1 MPANTRDAT
10 ATAIYRRLLTYAQGD
25 WPVFTAAFVGMAI
38 YAATDATFAALLK
51 PLLDK
56 SFIEHDEEFTRFIP
70 VVILG
75 LITIRGFAALTQD
88 YCMNWIGRH
97 VIKKLRREVFDHYLI
112 MPAGVYDRSSSGVL
126 LSKLTYNIEQVAVA
140 TTQAVQVLIKDSLT
154 IIALVS
160 WMFYLNA
167 QFAALVIVLGPIIG
181 IMIQVVSRIFRRYG
195 ARIQNSMGDLTRV
208 SEEVIAGHRVVKVF
222 NAQDFERRH
231 FEEVNE
237 KNRRLHMRMVLTR
250 AAGTPVVQLLAA
262 GAIAGIIYMA
272 TRSAE
277 ADEVSVGTFVSFVG
291 AMVFAMSPLKRI
303 TNINQPLQ
311 QGIAA
316 GKSIFDMID
325 GPREPGGGSLALE
338 QARGDVEFKGVGFAY
353 DSAKG
358 AVLTNIS
365 MVVPAGE
372 KLAIVGK
379 SGSGKSTLV
388 SLLPRFYDPD
398 TGMILIDG
406 CDITEYPLHDL
417 RNQISL
423 VSQDIVLFN
432 DTIANNI
439 AYGALEDSTRA
450 DIEGAARVA
459 HVLEFAKKL
468 PDGLDALVGDR
479 GILLSGG
486 QRQRIAIARAVLKNS
501 PILILDEA
509 TSALDTESERHIQNA
524 LDDLMRDRT
533 TFIIAHRLSTVENA
547 DKILVLDQG
556 RVIEFGRHEDLLQ
569 VDGHYAS
576 LYRMQFNV

>member
-1 MPANTRDAT
+1 MPANLQKAT
-10 ATAIYRRLLTYAQGD
+10 ATAIYRRLLTYARGY
-25 WPVFTAAFVGMAI
+25 WRVFIAAFVGMAI

-56 SFIEHDEEFTRFIP
+56 GFIEHDEEFTRFIP
-70 VVILG
+70 IAILG

-97 VIKKLRREVFDHYLI
+97 VIKKLRREVFDYFLI
-112 MPAGVYDRSSSGVL
+112 MPARVYDRSSGGVL
-126 LSKLTYNIEQVAVA
+126 LSKLTFNIEQVAVA

-167 QFAALVIVLGPIIG
+167 RFAALVIVLGPIMG
-181 IMIQVVSRIFRRYG
+181 ILIQVVSKIFRRYG
-195 ARIQNSMGDLTRV
+195 ARIQSSMGDLTRV
-208 SEEVIAGHRVVKVF
+208 AEEVIAGHRVVKVF

-250 AAGTPVVQLLAA
+250 AAGTPVVQLIAA
-262 GAIAGIIYMA
+262 GAIAGVIYLA
-272 TRSAE
+272 TTSA
-277 ADEVSVGTFVSFVG
+277 ATDEVSVGTFVSFVG
-291 AMVFAMSPLKRI
+291 AMVFSMSPLKRI

-325 GPREPGGGSLALE
+325 GPQEPGGGSRPLDK
-338 QARGDVEFKGVGFAY
+338 ARGDVEFNDVGFAY
-353 DSAKG
+353 DSAIG
-358 AVLTNIS
+358 TVLADIS
-365 MVVPAGE
+365 VAVPAGE

-388 SLLPRFYDPD
+388 SLLPRFYDP
-398 TGMILIDG
+398 TSGTILIDG
-406 CDITEYPLHDL
+406 YDISQYPLLEL

-450 DIEGAARVA
+450 DIEKAARVA
-459 HVLEFAKKL
+459 HVLEFAEKL
-468 PDGLDALVGDR
+468 PDGLDAFVGDR
-479 GILLSGG
+479 GVLLSGG

-509 TSALDTESERHIQNA
+509 TSALDTESERHIQQA
-524 LDDLMRDRT
+524 LDELMRDRT

-547 DKILVLDQG
+547 DKILVLDEG
-556 RVIEFGRHEDLLQ
+556 RAVEFGTHNDLLQ
-569 VDGHYAS
+569 LDGHYAG
-576 LYRMQFNV
+576 LYRLQFNA

>member
-1 MPANTRDAT
+1 MPSNPRDAT
-10 ATAIYRRLLTYAQGD
+10 AIAIYRRLLTYARGY
-25 WPVFTAAFVGMAI
+25 WPTFIAAFVGMAI

-56 SFIEHDEEFTRFIP
+56 GFIEHDEEFTRFIP
-70 VVILG
+70 IAILG

-97 VIKKLRREVFDHYLI
+97 VIKKIRREVFDHYLI
-112 MPAGVYDRSSSGVL
+112 MPARVYDRSSGGIL

-160 WMFYLNA
+160 WMFYLNP
-167 QFAALVIVLGPIIG
+167 QFAALVVVLGPIMG
-181 IMIQVVSRIFRRYG
+181 ILIQAVGRVFRRYG

-208 SEEVIAGHRVVKVF
+208 AEEVIAGHRVVKVF

-250 AAGTPVVQLLAA
+250 AAGTPIVQILAA
-262 GAIAGIIYMA
+262 GAIAGVIYMA
-272 TRSAE
+272 TRSA
-277 ADEVSVGTFVSFVG
+277 ATDEVSVGTFVSFVG
-291 AMVFAMSPLKRI
+291 AMVFSMSPLKRI

-316 GKSIFDMID
+316 GHSIFEMID
-325 GPREPGGGSLALE
+325 GPQEPGGGSRPLKK
-338 QARGDVEFKGVGFAY
+338 ARGDVEFNDVGFAY

-358 AVLTNIS
+358 AVLANIS
-365 MVVPAGE
+365 VVVAAGE

-398 TGMILIDG
+398 TGIILIDG
-406 CDITEYPLHDL
+406 CDIREYPLHDL
-417 RNQISL
+417 RNQVSL

-450 DIEGAARVA
+450 DIESAARVA
-459 HVLEFAKKL
+459 HMLEFVEKL

-479 GILLSGG
+479 GVLLSGG

-509 TSALDTESERHIQNA
+509 TSALDTESERYIQQA
-524 LDDLMRDRT
+524 LDELMRDRT

-556 RVIEFGRHEDLLQ
+556 RVVEFGGHDELLQ
-569 VDGHYAS
+569 RDGHYAS